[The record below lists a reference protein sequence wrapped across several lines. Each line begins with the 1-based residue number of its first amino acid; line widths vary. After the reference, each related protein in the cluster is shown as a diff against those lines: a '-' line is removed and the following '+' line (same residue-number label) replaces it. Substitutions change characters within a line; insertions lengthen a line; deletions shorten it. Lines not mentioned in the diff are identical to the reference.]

1 MNALWA
7 GMMLMAII
15 YGTFHGTIPAVT
27 QAALDSA
34 KEAVSLCITMLGNPV
49 VLDGTD
55 ADRDGIRPGG
65 TVDERCGTI
74 APETVSTDSGRSSCH
89 GADRSELHCQYAG
102 TWLGCHS
109 GGNEG
114 NGGIVETGEDS
125 QRTGGGSPGRDCQ

>member
-1 MNALWA
+1 
-7 GMMLMAII
+7 MLAAVVYGAF
-15 YGTFHGTIPAVT
+15 YGTLPDIT

-34 KEAVSLCITMLGNPV
+34 KEAVTLSMTMLGILAF
-49 VLDGTD
+49 LDGTD

-74 APETVSTDSGRSSCH
+74 APETVSTDSCRSSCH
-89 GADRSELHCQYAG
+89 GADRPELHCQYAG